1 MGLHSKILDEDICLF
16 LGTNYM
22 LLFIKEL
29 YRLMHKSLSKKKE
42 FQIIIDSISGLLG
55 LYYMI
60 VTDNCSIT
68 KFDEYDMSWFGKVPD
83 SAHKALQSAVA
94 RLQ

>member
-1 MGLHSKILDEDICLF
+1 
-16 LGTNYM
+16 M
-22 LLFIKEL
+22 LLFIKDL
-29 YRLMHKSLSKKKE
+29 YRLTHKSLSKKKE

-55 LYYMI
+55 LCYMI

-68 KFDEYDMSWFGKVPD
+68 KFDAYDMSWFGNVPD
-83 SAHKALQSAVA
+83 SAHKALRSAMA